1 MRKISKLF
9 LPAVMG
15 MTLMCGCELRPKF
28 PEISE
33 TEAQTAQVTETA
45 AQTTHTAETE
55 TQTSYIIET
64 EAAIELPEIE
74 AKHYSFDEIENI
86 SDEELIGLSDYADL
100 RYPQNLFIED
110 YFEPIDG
117 EYFHMKFIPEGADL
131 EEYCRE
137 ERHYPMYCE
146 YYENEYKEGKCKD
159 RLVTHIEDNDVY
171 SAWKGSYTEIRKTG
185 TCYFH
190 NNILFMKNFSEDGWR
205 YTGEMTADEIARN
218 FDVLT
223 YDQLERKV
231 CRRVVETE
239 DTFIYE
245 YYFVEYFQGDWNVN
259 CEIDLGGRTL
269 SISKEDGSFPC
280 EEQTFWDQF
289 YCDHGEKITYLW
301 KCEIPDSAPKDP
313 FHELEEKS

>member
-1 MRKISKLF
+1 MRKISKLL

-28 PEISE
+28 PEIPETAAQTAQITE
-33 TEAQTAQVTETA
+33 TEAQT
-45 AQTTHTAETE
+45 THISETE

-74 AKHYSFDEIENI
+74 TKHYSFDEIGNI
-86 SDEELIGLSDYADL
+86 SEEELIGLSDYAA
-100 RYPQNLFIED
+100 RNYQQKLFVED

-117 EYFHMKFIPEGADL
+117 GYFDMKFIPEGADL
-131 EEYCRE
+131 DEFCRE
-137 ERHYPMYCE
+137 ERHYFMYH
-146 YYENEYKEGKCKD
+146 END
-159 RLVTHIEDNDVY
+159 RSEFIDRSLEQFEDNDVY
-171 SAWKGSYTEIRKTG
+171 SAWLGTCVEIRGKRYLG
-185 TCYFH
+185 REYYV
-190 NNILFMKNFSEDGWR
+190 LFMKNFSEDGWR
-205 YTGEMTADEIARN
+205 YTGEMTADKIAQN

-223 YDQLERKV
+223 YDHNEKKV

-245 YYFVEYFQGDWNVN
+245 YFFVSYIQGDWDVN
-259 CEIDLGGRTL
+259 CEIELEGRTL
-269 SISKEDGSFPC
+269 SISKKDGSFPC

-301 KCEIPDSAPKDP
+301 KCEIPDSAPKLP
-313 FHELEEKS
+313 W